1 MKPEELA
8 SFNINLRRRAPV
20 QPMPSSLKAENQIRQ
35 LTQKVHRNIAV
46 LSTIQASKD
55 QINISHYINILK
67 NEPSMRSIDDIAILK
82 YYLTHSNLTDK
93 FKNDGIDPLNYDKM
107 IIISSTY
114 VNYVHVDK
122 GKILY
127 DYHSNAKFT
136 YVIALG
142 EISLYSPK
150 EIVTQLTGYEYFEKI
165 MEIYKDGNIPLLEKT
180 IGINQP
186 VYKVDYADVKF
197 KSTTI

>member
-1 MKPEELA
+1 
-8 SFNINLRRRAPV
+8 
-20 QPMPSSLKAENQIRQ
+20 
-35 LTQKVHRNIAV
+35 
-46 LSTIQASKD
+46 
-55 QINISHYINILK
+55 
-67 NEPSMRSIDDIAILK
+67 MRSIDDIAILK

-122 GKILY
+122 GKMLY

-186 VYKVDYADVKF
+186 VYKVNYADVKF

>member
-1 MKPEELA
+1 M
-8 SFNINLRRRAPV
+8 
-20 QPMPSSLKAENQIRQ
+20 
-35 LTQKVHRNIAV
+35 

-114 VNYVHVDK
+114 EIMHMLIK
-122 GKILY
+122 GKCFMTFIQMR
-127 DYHSNAKFT
+127 
-136 YVIALG
+136 
-142 EISLYSPK
+142 SL
-150 EIVTQLTGYEYFEKI
+150 L
-165 MEIYKDGNIPLLEKT
+165 M
-180 IGINQP
+180 
-186 VYKVDYADVKF
+186 
-197 KSTTI
+197 